1 MTQTK
6 NRDFNILKN
15 YNKEINLNTR
25 VNDSNTDLDYK
36 NIKNLKR
43 ELELETLDG
52 IDELNELK
60 KLRDFKYKIDDTDTI
75 DLSIIYDLY
84 K

>member
-43 ELELETLDG
+43 ELELEILDY
-52 IDELNELK
+52 ELNDLK
-60 KLRDFKYKIDDTDTI
+60 DFKYKIYDTDTI

>member
-43 ELELETLDG
+43 ELELEILDF
-52 IDELNELK
+52 DELNELK
-60 KLRDFKYKIDDTDTI
+60 DFKYKTDDTEII
-75 DLSIIYDLY
+75 DFSIIYDLY

>member
-43 ELELETLDG
+43 ELELETLDY
-52 IDELNELK
+52 ELNDLK
-60 KLRDFKYKIDDTDTI
+60 DFKYKTDDSDTI

>member
-43 ELELETLDG
+43 ELELETLEG
-52 IDELNELK
+52 LDEINE
-60 KLRDFKYKIDDTDTI
+60 LRDFKYKIDDTDII

>member
-52 IDELNELK
+52 IDELNDLK
-60 KLRDFKYKIDDTDTI
+60 DFKYKIDDTDTI
-75 DLSIIYDLY
+75 DLSIIYNLY

>member
-25 VNDSNTDLDYK
+25 VNDSNSDLDYK

-43 ELELETLDG
+43 ELELEILDY
-52 IDELNELK
+52 ELNDLK
-60 KLRDFKYKIDDTDTI
+60 DFKYKIDDTDTI
-75 DLSIIYDLY
+75 DLSNLY

>member
-43 ELELETLDG
+43 ELELEILDY
-52 IDELNELK
+52 ELNELNE
-60 KLRDFKYKIDDTDTI
+60 LRDFKYKIDDTDTI
-75 DLSIIYDLY
+75 DFGNLY

>member
-43 ELELETLDG
+43 ELELEILDY
-52 IDELNELK
+52 ELNELK

>member
-36 NIKNLKR
+36 NFKNLKR
-43 ELELETLDG
+43 EIELETLEG
-52 IDELNELK
+52 LDEINE
-60 KLRDFKYKIDDTDTI
+60 LRDFKYKIDDTDTI
-75 DLSIIYDLY
+75 DLSNLY

>member
-25 VNDSNTDLDYK
+25 VNDSNTDLDCK

-43 ELELETLDG
+43 ELELEILDY
-52 IDELNELK
+52 ELNDLK
-60 KLRDFKYKIDDTDTI
+60 DFKYKIDDTDTI

>member
-43 ELELETLDG
+43 ELELEILEGLDE
-52 IDELNELK
+52 INE
-60 KLRDFKYKIDDTDTI
+60 LRDFKYKIDDTDTI
-75 DLSIIYDLY
+75 DLSNLY

>member
-43 ELELETLDG
+43 EIELETLEG
-52 IDELNELK
+52 LDEINDLK
-60 KLRDFKYKIDDTDTI
+60 DFKYKIDDTDTI

>member
-43 ELELETLDG
+43 EIELETLEG
-52 IDELNELK
+52 LEEINE
-60 KLRDFKYKIDDTDTI
+60 LRDFKYKIDDTDTI

>member
-43 ELELETLDG
+43 ELELEILDY
-52 IDELNELK
+52 ELNDLK
-60 KLRDFKYKIDDTDTI
+60 DFKYKIDDTDTI
-75 DLSIIYDLY
+75 DLNIIYDLY

>member
-43 ELELETLDG
+43 EIELETLEG
-52 IDELNELK
+52 LDEINE
-60 KLRDFKYKIDDTDTI
+60 LRDFKYKIDDTDTI
-75 DLSIIYDLY
+75 DLSNLY

>member
-43 ELELETLDG
+43 ELELEILDY
-52 IDELNELK
+52 ELNELNE
-60 KLRDFKYKIDDTDTI
+60 LRNFKYKIDDTDTI
-75 DLSIIYDLY
+75 DLSIIYNLY

>member
-36 NIKNLKR
+36 KIKNLKR
-43 ELELETLDG
+43 ELELEILDY
-52 IDELNELK
+52 ELNDLK
-60 KLRDFKYKIDDTDTI
+60 DFKYKIDDTDTI

>member
-43 ELELETLDG
+43 EIELETLEG
-52 IDELNELK
+52 LDEINE
-60 KLRDFKYKIDDTDTI
+60 LRDFKYKIDDTDTI

>member
-15 YNKEINLNTR
+15 YNKEINLNIR

-43 ELELETLDG
+43 ELELEILDY
-52 IDELNELK
+52 ELNELNE
-60 KLRDFKYKIDDTDTI
+60 LRDFKYKIDDTDTI
-75 DLSIIYDLY
+75 DLSNLY

>member
-43 ELELETLDG
+43 ELELEILDF
-52 IDELNELK
+52 DELNE
-60 KLRDFKYKIDDTDTI
+60 LRDFKYKIDDTDTI

>member
-43 ELELETLDG
+43 EIELETLEG
-52 IDELNELK
+52 LDEINE
-60 KLRDFKYKIDDTDTI
+60 LRDFKYKIDDTDII

>member
-43 ELELETLDG
+43 ELELETLEG
-52 IDELNELK
+52 LDEINE
-60 KLRDFKYKIDDTDTI
+60 LRDFKYKIDDTDTI
-75 DLSIIYDLY
+75 DLSIIYNLY

>member
-43 ELELETLDG
+43 ELELEILDY
-52 IDELNELK
+52 ELNDLK
-60 KLRDFKYKIDDTDTI
+60 DFKYKIGDTDTI

>member
-43 ELELETLDG
+43 EIELETLEG
-52 IDELNELK
+52 LDEINE
-60 KLRDFKYKIDDTDTI
+60 LRDFKYKTDDTEII
-75 DLSIIYDLY
+75 DFSNLY

>member
-52 IDELNELK
+52 IDELNENNELK
-60 KLRDFKYKIDDTDTI
+60 DFKYKTDDTEII
-75 DLSIIYDLY
+75 DFSIIYDLY

>member
-43 ELELETLDG
+43 ELELEILEGLDE
-52 IDELNELK
+52 INE
-60 KLRDFKYKIDDTDTI
+60 LRDFKYKIDDTDTI
-75 DLSIIYDLY
+75 DLSIIYNLY

>member
-43 ELELETLDG
+43 ELELEILDY
-52 IDELNELK
+52 ELNELNE
-60 KLRDFKYKIDDTDTI
+60 LRDFKYKIDDTDTI
-75 DLSIIYDLY
+75 DLSIIFDLY

>member
-36 NIKNLKR
+36 NIKKLKR
-43 ELELETLDG
+43 EIELETLEG
-52 IDELNELK
+52 LDEINE
-60 KLRDFKYKIDDTDTI
+60 LRDFKYKIDDTDTI
-75 DLSIIYDLY
+75 DLSNLY